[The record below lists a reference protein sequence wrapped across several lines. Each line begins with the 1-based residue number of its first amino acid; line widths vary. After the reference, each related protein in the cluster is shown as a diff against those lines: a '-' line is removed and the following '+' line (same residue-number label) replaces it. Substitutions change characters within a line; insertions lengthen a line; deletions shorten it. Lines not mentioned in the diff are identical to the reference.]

1 MVFQEKLKRFISKRI
16 WFFLSLAV
24 LLFFA
29 VSLLNESINRRVVDR
44 QIIDYQNNIGKL
56 KIENYQ
62 LQEKI
67 DNWSKS
73 GELELTA
80 RAKLNLEKPGEKTV
94 MIIRPETPEDVV
106 FKNNQEAISLA
117 TKNSVVYEP
126 NFLKWWQYFFNQ
138 KD

>member
-1 MVFQEKLKRFISKRI
+1 MVFQEKLKRFIGKRI

-24 LLFFA
+24 LLFFS
-29 VSLLNESINRRVVDR
+29 VGLLNESINRRVIDR

-80 RAKLNLEKPGEKTV
+80 RTKLNLEKPGEKTV
-94 MIIRPETPEDVV
+94 MIIRPENQEDVV

-117 TKNSVVYEP
+117 TKNSIVYEP
-126 NFLKWWQYFFNQ
+126 NFLKWWKYFFN
-138 KD
+138 

>member
-1 MVFQEKLKRFISKRI
+1 MVLQEKLKKFIGKRI

-29 VSLLNESINRRVVDR
+29 INLLNESINRRIIDR

-73 GELELTA
+73 GELEMAA
-80 RAKLNLEKPGEKTV
+80 RSKLNLEKPGEKTV
-94 MIIRPETPEDVV
+94 MIIRPETPDDVV
-106 FKNNQEAISLA
+106 FKNNQEAVNLA
-117 TKNSVVYEP
+117 FGESTVYEP
-126 NFLKWWQYFFNQ
+126 NFIKWWKYFFNQ
-138 KD
+138 AD